1 VYREAMMEKRRAA
14 GLARVGFD
22 SRYGVPDGMRKAQ
35 AEPLNQ
41 AALESAKV
49 TVSKLKAA
57 GALVGADDRAEA
69 ALTEAVKI
77 MRAPGDK
84 KVKLG
89 AARLVL
95 DFTKAKPANKTE
107 LTINAAEQWL
117 KEVAE
122 HDGDEGETPKDA

>member
-1 VYREAMMEKRRAA
+1 MMMEKRRLQGERNKGFA
-14 GLARVGFD
+14 GRF
-22 SRYGVPDGMRKAQ
+22 GVPDGMRKPK

-49 TVSKLKAA
+49 TVSELKKA
-57 GALVGADDRAEA
+57 GVLDGADDRAEA
-69 ALTEAVKI
+69 ALTEAVKV

-84 KVKLG
+84 KVKLA

-117 KEVAE
+117 KEVAA
-122 HDGDEGETPKDA
+122 HDGDEGETPQDA